1 MFLDSEIDRSGKF
14 LTNKTK
20 FLEIIGLKMF
30 KNLIELSVVFL
41 NFTEANFHGFR
52 KGISYP

>member
-20 FLEIIGLKMF
+20 FLEIMGLKMF
-30 KNLIELSVVFL
+30 KNLIELSLVFL